1 MRTKFWKPASVSAL
15 VLAMSAVSCN
25 GPAEDPVDIAPIFPE
40 QVNETI
46 EPGQSYE
53 LTINPNLPWEVAIS
67 GDTEYFRLISRGEP
81 LPVVSGQAGEHK
93 LTVEAIVDESDFEQR
108 QCILTMTMGKEE
120 KQIAVINRNG
130 KDRIFSL
137 WPVKI
142 TSDGF
147 DYGDDVG
154 GYNYA
159 ENESADIDLY
169 FDGNIFQ
176 IYMKVEA
183 NFDWALKE
191 TPEWVEPNVVE
202 GRYVTSAK
210 ANVPAAICL
219 RGVNAKYPLD
229 GAEGK
234 LVFIVNDNSEN
245 PMEVEKE
252 ITLSIEPVK
261 NVFEVSPLSETARFN
276 KAGHYYN
283 EMNGEYQEGYPM
295 KGSVIG
301 TDGVKIFAVQMQ
313 DGVYSVVG
321 SSEQYSLYGEWVNF
335 TLTDNEPEDVL
346 KDWSFTVSVDA
357 NEGASRKAELMII
370 PGTVEINDPDY
381 DLFNDTATA
390 IKDEL
395 AGYVYSLISQEG
407 SAGGSE
413 GGLVSADN
421 DALAAKG
428 ARFESLDASNPEN
441 GWISVAEELFGVG
454 LDNYYQLTVT
464 RTSGTYNFTFV
475 KNVWD
480 VRLYEVGLEGLVLSD
495 VPWLEPQSESSFY
508 ISLTEEDAYK
518 DKFIVCQTGDDSEK
532 LRNFAVIKVLYDP
545 EASISGGSALAFK
558 YAQWGGG
565 AGCMLRKMSE
575 TEDGESEYYWA
586 CKEQLWNSDEIY
598 ELTYGQEISMPTLE
612 STIEFDN
619 AFYIQD
625 EDKSW
630 LTFEG
635 SAENLFINME
645 TTEAKQGALV
655 FTNAGMPV
663 LAIVC
668 KYNPAL

>member
-1 MRTKFWKPASVSAL
+1 
-15 VLAMSAVSCN
+15 
-25 GPAEDPVDIAPIFPE
+25 
-40 QVNETI
+40 
-46 EPGQSYE
+46 
-53 LTINPNLPWEVAIS
+53 
-67 GDTEYFRLISRGEP
+67 
-81 LPVVSGQAGEHK
+81 
-93 LTVEAIVDESDFEQR
+93 
-108 QCILTMTMGKEE
+108 
-120 KQIAVINRNG
+120 
-130 KDRIFSL
+130 
-137 WPVKI
+137 
-142 TSDGF
+142 
-147 DYGDDVG
+147 
-154 GYNYA
+154 
-159 ENESADIDLY
+159 
-169 FDGNIFQ
+169 
-176 IYMKVEA
+176 
-183 NFDWALKE
+183 
-191 TPEWVEPNVVE
+191 
-202 GRYVTSAK
+202 
-210 ANVPAAICL
+210 
-219 RGVNAKYPLD
+219 
-229 GAEGK
+229 
-234 LVFIVNDNSEN
+234 
-245 PMEVEKE
+245 
-252 ITLSIEPVK
+252 
-261 NVFEVSPLSETARFN
+261 
-276 KAGHYYN
+276 
-283 EMNGEYQEGYPM
+283 MNGEYQEGYPM

-480 VRLYEVGLEGLVLSD
+480 VRLYEVGPEGLVLSE

-508 ISLTEEDAYK
+508 ISLAEEDAYK

-545 EASISGGSALAFK
+545 EASIGGGSALAFK

-565 AGCMLRKMSE
+565 AGCVLRKMSE

-612 STIEFDN
+612 STIGFDN
-619 AFYIQD
+619 AFYILD